1 MTLLRVSF
9 DRKSVTIV
17 SVGTGAAQSDL
28 RDSYYGARM
37 GKHASHDALREMD
50 AAYAA
55 FIQELRDKHY
65 SENAIDTYDKTVS
78 RFLRWAEG
86 SFVPQGPRK

>member
-1 MTLLRVSF
+1 
-9 DRKSVTIV
+9 V
-17 SVGTGAAQSDL
+17 SVVAETGVQHSGPEASDWQFSGPS
-28 RDSYYGARM
+28 DYGARM
-37 GKHASHDALREMD
+37 GKHASDGALREMD

-55 FIQELRDKHY
+55 FIQELRDKYY